1 MKLLDQKVA
10 IITGGSM
17 GIGEA
22 TAELFAQHGAKV
34 VITGRHREALD
45 EMAAKI
51 RTDGGEVHAIVADAA
66 SLEDCKRVFQET
78 LEVYGDID
86 ILVNNAG
93 TSSLYAIDTTTDEE
107 WEKVVALNLSGV
119 FHYCR
124 EAVTYMLEKNKGNIV
139 NISSMNGV
147 RPVSGCSY
155 SVTKRAVN
163 ALSESIAMRCAGTP
177 VRCNTVCPG
186 GTDTPLMQSAFVN
199 GEIDPNILDG
209 MQKRID
215 LTLPNTKPI
224 DQAWAILFL
233 ASDYARAITGAE
245 LHVDHGSFL

>member
-1 MKLLDQKVA
+1 MKMLEGKVA

-17 GIGEA
+17 GIGGA
-22 TAELFAQHGAKV
+22 AAELFAEHGAKV
-34 VITGRHREALD
+34 VLTARRQEPLD
-45 EMAAKI
+45 EMVTRIKAS
-51 RTDGGEVHAIVADAA
+51 GGEAHGIVADAS
-66 SLEDCKRVFQET
+66 SLEDCKKVFQET
-78 LEVYGDID
+78 LKVYGDID

-107 WEKVVALNLSGV
+107 WEKVISLNLTGV
-119 FHYCR
+119 FNYCR
-124 EAVTYMLEKNKGNIV
+124 EAVTYMLKNNKGNIV
-139 NISSMNGV
+139 NVSSMNGV

-163 ALSESIAMRCAGTP
+163 ALTESIAMRCAGTP
-177 VRCNTVCPG
+177 VRCNTICPG

-199 GEIDPNILDG
+199 GEIDPNILAG

-215 LTLPNTKPI
+215 LTLPNTQPI
-224 DQAWAILFL
+224 DQAWAIMFL

-245 LHVDHGSFL
+245 LHVDNGSFL